1 MGQQK
6 KPSNKPAVYH
16 RSKMNTAGGN
26 ASKKTRA
33 DVPSTPA
40 NKAASG
46 KQIRAG
52 GGRGGR
58 GRGK

>member
-6 KPSNKPAVYH
+6 KPSNKPTEYH

-33 DVPSTPA
+33 DVPSTPE

-46 KQIRAG
+46 KQVPTATG
-52 GGRGGR
+52 SGGR